1 MKNQFNSNKM
11 LLTTALLA
19 VLGANYTFQQNS
31 IELNRTRLI
40 ELSSN
45 APADKQIA
53 AGAKAKAKI
62 ESSAKPAPEKS
73 DKAETKLEAADLSKF
88 ICESGLCPNV
98 AADTRVVV
106 QTGTIA
112 ELVNKLVDAKLAEA
126 KSKVEPVKSE
136 EKVDKEDNKDECNFA
151 KDSKKESRS
160 ERKEREECEFRKKGE
175 SLEED
180 FKEAMDSLKDRCES
194 RGDEEIQCLTE
205 GYTKE
210 LKKSKY
216 YGKGKKE
223 YLADSFAKSQL
234 RDLVGSK
241 LSKALD
247 KIDPNDNESLEK
259 IKNIVSGMMDTL
271 PESYGLKTL
280 TLNSF
285 KSYMAKRANSVVALY
300 TQART
305 QDKNNPQAAI
315 AARSQAYGEAQ
326 EFTMASDAIIQGIQS
341 SNIKDDS
348 TAYKYYNSGF
358 LPDIRKMFLA
368 VNNPIAKDIQNNPAD
383 MNENTQVNQNNTT
396 TTTTTR
402 NANRGGQV
410 VQQNGQVSGKVGY
423 DNYQGTF
430 STTGAGQAWQVQQPT
445 GNVNVG
451 TVSVGQPS
459 VQPGQSNRGTR
470 NGGNGTVAP
479 AMNRQGGVING
490 LDTNF

>member
-1 MKNQFNSNKM
+1 M

-31 IELNRTRLI
+31 VELDHHGYIELAQKATPTTNDKKTEAKKTEPAKVEKNRVK
-40 ELSSN
+40 
-45 APADKQIA
+45 PK
-53 AGAKAKAKI
+53 AGDENSQA
-62 ESSAKPAPEKS
+62 
-73 DKAETKLEAADLSKF
+73 DKAEPKLEAADLSKF

-98 AADTRVVV
+98 AADTKVIV
-106 QTGTIA
+106 QTGDIA
-112 ELVNKLVDAKLAEA
+112 KLVDKLVDAKLAAATPKAEA
-126 KSKVEPVKSE
+126 AKPE
-136 EKVDKEDNKDECNFA
+136 DKEDNKDECNFA
-151 KDSKKESRS
+151 KDGKKESRS

-194 RGDEEIQCLTE
+194 RGDDEIQCLTE

-216 YGKGKKE
+216 YGKSRKE

-234 RDLVGSK
+234 RDLIGSK
-241 LSKALD
+241 LSKALE
-247 KIDPNDNESLEK
+247 KIDPNDSESLDK

-300 TQART
+300 TQARN

-315 AARSQAYGEAQ
+315 AARSQAYGETQ

-348 TAYKYYNSGF
+348 TAYKYYNTGF
-358 LPDIRKMFLA
+358 LPDVRKMFLA

-383 MNENTQVNQNNTT
+383 INENAQMTQNNSTV
-396 TTTTTR
+396 TTTTR

-410 VQQNGQVSGKVGY
+410 VQPNGQIAGKVGY

-430 STTGAGQAWQVQQPT
+430 STNGVGQAWQTQQPT
-445 GNVNVG
+445 GHVNVG
-451 TVSVGQPS
+451 TVSIGQPTL
-459 VQPGQSNRGTR
+459 QPGQSNRGTR
-470 NGGNGTVAP
+470 GNGTAAP
-479 AMNRQGGVING
+479 SMNRQGVING
-490 LDTNF
+490 LETNF

>member
-1 MKNQFNSNKM
+1 M

-19 VLGANYTFQQNS
+19 VLGTNYTFQQNS
-31 IELNRTRLI
+31 VELNRTRLI

-45 APADKQIA
+45 TPASKPA
-53 AGAKAKAKI
+53 AEVAKAKPKD
-62 ESSAKPAPEKS
+62 K
-73 DKAETKLEAADLSKF
+73 KAEK
-88 ICESGLCPNV
+88 
-98 AADTRVVV
+98 
-106 QTGTIA
+106 
-112 ELVNKLVDAKLAEA
+112 A
-126 KSKVEPVKSE
+126 KSKDQADQQETTAITAVMVTSESACPDGTCGNIAGDSKIVMQASTLKAIVDAAKKSAPVAAAEPVKSE
-136 EKVDKEDNKDECNFA
+136 DKVDKEDNKDECNFA
-151 KDSKKESRS
+151 KDGKKESRS

-216 YGKGKKE
+216 YGKGRKE

-234 RDLVGSK
+234 RDLVGAK

-247 KIDPNDNESLEK
+247 KIDPNDSESLEK

-300 TQART
+300 TQARN

-315 AARSQAYGEAQ
+315 AARSQAYGESQ
-326 EFTMASDAIIQGIQS
+326 EFAMASDAIIQGIQS
-341 SNIKDDS
+341 SSIKDDS
-348 TAYKYYNSGF
+348 AAYKYYNTGF
-358 LPDIRKMFLA
+358 LPDVRKMFLA

-383 MNENTQVNQNNTT
+383 INENAQANQNNTT

-402 NANRGGQV
+402 NASRGGQV
-410 VQQNGQVSGKVGY
+410 VQSNGQVSGKVGY

-430 STTGAGQAWQVQQPT
+430 STTGIGQAWQVQQPT

-451 TVSVGQPS
+451 TVSVGQPT
-459 VQPGQSNRGTR
+459 VQPSQSNRGTR
-470 NGGNGTVAP
+470 GNGGTVAP

-490 LDTNF
+490 LETNF